1 MIKELLHILEHSFLD
16 TYMMI
21 PFLLVI
27 YILIEL
33 LEAKWGKNLW
43 QFMSKAKWLSIVIG
57 AILACIPQCGFSVIA
72 TALFLKRI
80 ITPGTLIS
88 VYIATSDEAI
98 PVMLVN
104 PGSQTAIIQVILVKL
119 LIAIVTGFLVDFILS
134 LLKKKEETVI
144 PMEEVGDIE
153 HEKGCCGH
161 EHTSEKVGIKE
172 IVFHPLI
179 HTLKIYLYIFALT
192 FVIGFIVEMVG
203 EDVISG
209 FIQNAGILSSIVIA
223 LIGIIPNCAVSV
235 IITQLYIDGI
245 INFGLLIIGL
255 SAGAG
260 LGIPLLFKEKK
271 NIKTGFAMIFILFLV
286 SILWGN
292 IINLFV

>member
-1 MIKELLHILEHSFLD
+1 MIKELLHILEHSFFD
-16 TYMMI
+16 TYIMI

-33 LEAKWGKNLW
+33 LEAKWGKELW
-43 QFMSKAKWLSIVIG
+43 HFMSKAKWFSIVIG
-57 AILACIPQCGFSVIA
+57 ALLACIPQCGFSVIA

-80 ITPGTLIS
+80 ITPGTLLS

-104 PGSQTAIIQVILVKL
+104 PGSQGAILQVILVKVI
-119 LIAIVTGFLVDFILS
+119 IAIVTGFLVDSLLS
-134 LLKKKEETVI
+134 LLKKKEEVI
-144 PMEEVGDIE
+144 VPMEEVGDIG

-161 EHTSEKVGIKE
+161 EHTSEKVGMKE
-172 IVFHPLI
+172 IIIHPLI
-179 HTLKIYLYIFALT
+179 HTLKIYAYIFALT
-192 FVIGFIVEMVG
+192 FVIGIVIEWVG
-203 EDVISG
+203 EDTIFN
-209 FIQNAGILSSIVIA
+209 FIQNAGLLSSIVIA

-271 NIKTGFAMIFILFLV
+271 SIRTGFAMLLTVFLV

-292 IINLFV
+292 IINLFL